1 MENEDIKNT
10 DFSGTFHEKDS
21 HDINDI
27 VKEIN
32 TSLRS
37 KNYDETA
44 IKLNTFKTIFDVLG
58 INLFVE
64 KMNDEQLDAYSKWM
78 EARNNKDFETAD
90 IYRNKLIEWKI
101 L

>member
-1 MENEDIKNT
+1 MIREISDQ
-10 DFSGTFHEKDS
+10 FLPGH
-21 HDINDI
+21 I

-32 TSLRS
+32 TNLRA

-64 KMNDEQLDAYSKWM
+64 KMNDEQLEAYSKWM
-78 EARNNKDFETAD
+78 EARNNKDFATAD
-90 IYRNKLIEWKI
+90 IYRNKLIEWNI